1 VSAEI
6 VSLRAPVAD
15 AALEQLADVLVDCVE
30 GGASVSFM
38 SPFPHDQALVFFRK
52 VANSV
57 AAGDTVLLA
66 AKLNGRIVGTVQL
79 GLDTPPNQPHRADVK
94 KMLVHRSARGN
105 GIGAALMA
113 EVEEE
118 ARRHGRWL
126 LVLDTVPGENGHRLY
141 LRAGW
146 TQTGPGWCRT
156 TRCFRMAVC
165 ATPPSCGS
173 GWRSRRLFVVRSP

>member
-1 VSAEI
+1 VSAKDEI
-6 VSLRAPVAD
+6 VSLAAPIAD
-15 AALEQLADVLVDCVE
+15 AVMVELAGVLVDCVA

-38 SPFPHDQALVFFRK
+38 SPFSHDSALGFFRK
-52 VANSV
+52 VAGSV

-66 AKLNGRIVGTVQL
+66 AKLDGKIVGTVQL
-79 GLDTPPNQPHRADVK
+79 GLDTPPNQPHRADIK
-94 KMLVHRSARGN
+94 KMLVHRSARGR

-113 EVEEE
+113 AVEEE

-146 TQTGPGWCRT
+146 TQTGLVPDYALFPDG
-156 TRCFRMAVC
+156 
-165 ATPPSCGS
+165 
-173 GWRSRRLFVVRSP
+173 RLCDTAIMRKRLER

>member
-1 VSAEI
+1 MSAAAKI
-6 VSLRAPVAD
+6 VALDAPVAD

-38 SPFPHDQALVFFRK
+38 APFPRAEALTFFRK
-52 VANSV
+52 VAASV

-66 AKLNGRIVGTVQL
+66 AQLDGKIVGTVQL
-79 GLDTPPNQPHRADVK
+79 GLDTPPNQPHRADIK
-94 KMLVHRSARGN
+94 KMLVHRSARGH

-113 EVEEE
+113 AVEEE

-126 LVLDTVPGENGHRLY
+126 VVLDTVPGESGHRLY

-146 TQTGPGWCRT
+146 TQTGLVPDYALFPDG
-156 TRCFRMAVC
+156 
-165 ATPPSCGS
+165 
-173 GWRSRRLFVVRSP
+173 RLCDTAIMWKQLAR